1 MVTLK
6 KLMEVLER
14 VSTNSFLTRERERI
28 INPTTFIKLLQNP
41 NESLMQPT
49 SVVFFFFHFPTS
61 NIGIYLPV
69 NQLIFVKERNRERM
83 LEGWRWGKQ

>member
-49 SVVFFFFHFPTS
+49 SFVFFY
-61 NIGIYLPV
+61 NCV
-69 NQLIFVKERNRERM
+69 IFGVF
-83 LEGWRWGKQ
+83 GVGVGGGGGS